1 MEKKNVLHTEKV
13 ISKNKTYF
21 LDLKE
26 AENGNNFLVINQTKA
41 VEEGATERVKL
52 VLFEED
58 LERFSQALMK
68 IIFHF
73 NKKNENG
80 VNKAYL
86 MEVRKEFPNAFQR
99 WTKEDEE
106 LLRELYQQGHQ
117 VPELMTHFK
126 RNRRGIES
134 RLEKLGLELFSS
146 SAA

>member
-26 AENGNNFLVINQTKA
+26 AENGNNFLVINQTKTGEDG
-41 VEEGATERVKL
+41 VTERVKL
-52 VLFEED
+52 ILFEED
-58 LERFSQALMK
+58 LERFSQAMMK

-73 NKKNENG
+73 QKKNEGG
-80 VNKAYL
+80 VNKEYL
-86 MEVRKEFPNAFQR
+86 AEVRKKYPNAFQR
-99 WTKEDEE
+99 WSKEDEA

-117 VPELMTHFK
+117 VPELMTHFQ
-126 RNRRGIES
+126 RNQRGIES